1 MRRRRVLAALCLT
14 QTSSWGISYYA
25 FPVSSVSII
34 RDTGWSAPVITAAL
48 SVDQLATAL
57 IGIPVGRILDRIAP
71 RLVMTAGSVVAVV
84 ALPVVAVAPNL
95 RCFTAARVAGPLTGA
110 VLYPPAFAASTH

>member
-1 MRRRRVLAALCLT
+1 L
-14 QTSSWGISYYA
+14 GISYYA

-34 RDTGWSAPVITAAL
+34 RDTGWSAPVITAAF
-48 SVDQLATAL
+48 SVGQLATAL
-57 IGIPVGRILDRIAP
+57 TGIPVGRVLDRITP

-95 RCFTAARVAGPLTGA
+95 RLGTDLDGTLIAYRRTGDHHYIVAD
-110 VLYPPAFAASTH
+110 PAEGLFPYLDTHAYC